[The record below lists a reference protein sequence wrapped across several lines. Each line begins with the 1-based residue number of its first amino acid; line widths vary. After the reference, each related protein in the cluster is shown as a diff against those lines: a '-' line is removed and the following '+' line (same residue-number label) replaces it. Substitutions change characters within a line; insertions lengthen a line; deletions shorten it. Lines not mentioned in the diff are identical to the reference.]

1 MNKVNKIAAKKSEA
15 KRVDT
20 VSRVRKGKLKTVDS
34 PDNQIEYLQRTIG
47 NQAVQRLFKSEDIQA
62 KLKIGKSNDKYEKEA
77 DRIAD
82 IVMRMPDPYCPTCS
96 ETESIRRQPEEE
108 EETLQPKPIAEQI
121 IPLIQRQEEEPEEK
135 EPEEEE
141 PIQTKPVAEGI
152 TPEVQRQEEEPE
164 EEEEE
169 EEPVL
174 RQEEEPEE
182 EEDIQAKPIV
192 EHITPLV
199 QRQEEEPEKEEEEE
213 AIQPEGDS
221 SSTAEVTPDIESNL
235 NSLKERGQPLPESTR
250 KYFETRFGYSF
261 NQIRVHNNSQ
271 AANIARSINAKAF
284 TTGKDIVFGTGQY
297 SPETSGG
304 RRLLAH
310 ELTHVVQ
317 QSPLAKKPSGSN
329 EENRQRE
336 KKPSFAHRQPSI
348 NIVENSAATS
358 VSRQAVS
365 PPEWKAYG
373 DEYTEYA
380 KRIYEAVSG
389 IGTDEEAIYEVLQ
402 KVQGRPV
409 HIANLKDAYLKRY
422 GIKLVAELRDEM
434 SGDELGYALALLDHK
449 PKSKELEIE
458 PRTYSSADYTMAVS
472 RLVEA
477 MAGAGTDEEAIFAV
491 LTPFSGAF
499 DSIRKLKEAYY
510 GKTSSGLEED
520 LRSEMS
526 GSELAH
532 ALKLLHAPLLP
543 TKGMAEKILKDAE
556 RDIAPGGAC
565 SIVSMRRYVRSYI
578 DYHCLDGGLQKF
590 EELKQRAPGGKEY
603 TELRE
608 TLKTKLEA
616 LLNASLAEEFLNGGP
631 VGEESLRD
639 TLRHGNVLADYG
651 RRMHLLWQI
660 TGEENWPGTEKQ
672 YGATEALATGGKYKV
687 KAYDS
692 LQKISLMFGVSVEG
706 LKQLNRDKLKP
717 TADAKD
723 PYFLIN
729 EIIDIPEGA
738 VPVGERIIH
747 PVTKSVN
754 IHNIIWEEALK
765 PGTVI
770 QIWSNQD
777 AADAYGCVPGAD
789 SLGGYC
795 GHSFIFVEY
804 VYSTTLTP
812 PADNQQLWPLYG
824 ASGTPLSTSG
834 DEIASGTY
842 RVARGNKI
850 KHLADFFAVD
860 ESELKKLNE
869 DKLKPNKNVADPWF
883 NTGEVIT
890 IPRKAK
896 PLTEIK
902 NMYLVGQRIIDQSG
916 YYFIP
921 KDPAYR
927 SKDVLPDKKQPK
939 AKWIGGAQVWSAA
952 KLV

>member
-1 MNKVNKIAAKKSEA
+1 MSKKVKRKNKKLEFKKSNSTINRQ
-15 KRVDT
+15 KVKLSQ
-20 VSRVRKGKLKTVDS
+20 SRSS
-34 PDNQIEYLQRTIG
+34 PFDRILNLQSSIG
-47 NQAVQRLFKSEDIQA
+47 NQMVQRLFKSGSLQA
-62 KLKIGKSNDKYEKEA
+62 KLEIAKSNDKHEKEA
-77 DRIAD
+77 DRVAD
-82 IVMRMPDPYCPTCS
+82 IVMRMPEPK
-96 ETESIRRQPEEE
+96 ESPVTGHESLGRKKDENVQ
-108 EETLQPKPIAEQI
+108 TKLIAEQI
-121 IPLIQRQEEEPEEK
+121 TPLVQRQVEPEE
-135 EPEEEE
+135 EEEEE
-141 PIQTKPVAEGI
+141 PIQAKLDSSILQKQV
-152 TPEVQRQEEEPE
+152 EPE

-169 EEPVL
+169 EEEVQPKL
-174 RQEEEPEE
+174 IA
-182 EEDIQAKPIV
+182 DS
-192 EHITPLV
+192 ITPLV
-199 QRQEEEPEKEEEEE
+199 QRQAEEPEEEEE
-213 AIQPEGDS
+213 EPVQTKSNG
-221 SSTAEVTPDIESNL
+221 STVAKISPSVESGI
-235 NSLKERGQPLPESTR
+235 NSLSGGGQPLSKSVR
-250 KYFETRFGYSF
+250 NYFEPRFGYDFS
-261 NQIRVHNNSQ
+261 NVRVHTDSK
-271 AANIARSINAKAF
+271 ASETAKSVDAKAF
-284 TTGKDIVFGTGQY
+284 TQGRNIVFGTGQY
-297 SPETSGG
+297 SPQTTEGKS
-304 RRLLAH
+304 LLGH

-317 QSPLAKKPSGSN
+317 QRPLAKKPSGSS
-329 EENRQRE
+329 EENMQRE
-336 KKPSFAHRQPSI
+336 KKPSLAHRQPSI

-380 KRIYEAVSG
+380 KHIYEAVSG

-402 KVQGRPV
+402 KVQRRPV
-409 HIANLKDAYLKRY
+409 HIANLKEAYLKRY

-434 SGDELGYALALLDHK
+434 SGDELEYALALLGHK
-449 PKSKELEIE
+449 PESKELKIK
-458 PRTYSSADYTMAVS
+458 PRTYTSADYATAVS

-491 LTPFSGAF
+491 LTPFSSAF

-543 TKGMAEKILKDAE
+543 AKGMAEKILKDAE
-556 RDIAPGGAC
+556 RDTAPGGAC

-578 DYHCLDGGLQKF
+578 DYHYLDGGLQKF
-590 EELKQRAPGGKEY
+590 EELKQRAPGGREY

-616 LLNASLAEEFLNGGP
+616 LLNASLAEEFINGGP

-639 TLRHGNVLADYG
+639 ALRHRNVLADYG

-692 LQKISLMFGVSVEG
+692 LQKISLMFGVSVES

-717 TADAKD
+717 TADAED
-723 PYFLIN
+723 PYFLIS
-729 EIIDIPEGA
+729 EIIDIPEEA

-754 IHNIIWEEALK
+754 IHDIIWEEALK

-850 KHLADFFAVD
+850 KHIADFFAVD

-896 PLTEIK
+896 PLAEIK
-902 NMYLVGQRIIDQSG
+902 NMYLVGQRVIDQSG

-921 KDPAYR
+921 KDPTYR
-927 SKDVLPDKKQPK
+927 NKDVLPDKKQSK